1 MTAEAPQSKDKITD
15 KSPFDCAIQLAD
27 GFAQGGNYF
36 YNNPSSFPAS
46 SKCLR
51 KRWTNSWR
59 V

>member
-36 YNNPSSFPAS
+36 YNKPSSFPAS

-51 KRWTNSWR
+51 KRWTNS
-59 V
+59 